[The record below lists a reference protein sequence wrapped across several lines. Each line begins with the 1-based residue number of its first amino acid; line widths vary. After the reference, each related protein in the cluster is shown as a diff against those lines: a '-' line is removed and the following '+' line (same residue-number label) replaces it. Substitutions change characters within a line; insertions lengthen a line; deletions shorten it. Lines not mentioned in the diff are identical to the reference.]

1 MAPDILDPTAMPE
14 ENIHEQNGTRA
25 RNSMKNSQ
33 LEENNNNHKNN
44 SHYKSHSNGSVNING
59 SHTKQQ
65 QTTEEKVFKP
75 QIRWP
80 DLIAQIFIH
89 AGFLYGLYYLL
100 SLQAKFYTY
109 IWCKLLP
116 KFMNYVISVE
126 LIPQGGIIIS
136 PS

>member
-1 MAPDILDPTAMPE
+1 MAPDILDPIAMPE

-25 RNSMKNSQ
+25 RKAMKNSQ
-33 LEENNNNHKNN
+33 IEETNNHKNN
-44 SHYKSHSNGSVNING
+44 SSFNSHSNGNVINNG
-59 SHTKQQ
+59 SHIKQQQKQQ
-65 QTTEEKVFKP
+65 QTTEENVFKP

-109 IWCKLLP
+109 IWCKLLT
-116 KFMNYVISVE
+116 IT
-126 LIPQGGIIIS
+126 
-136 PS
+136 

>member
-14 ENIHEQNGTRA
+14 ENIHEKNGTRA
-25 RNSMKNSQ
+25 RNAMKSSQ

-44 SHYKSHSNGSVNING
+44 SNFKSHSNGSVSING
-59 SHTKQQ
+59 SHIEQQQ
-65 QTTEEKVFKP
+65 QTTEERVFRP

-89 AGFLYGLYYLL
+89 AGFLYGLYYLI

-116 KFMNYVISVE
+116 KYINYVISVE
-126 LIPQGGIIIS
+126 LKPRGGRI
-136 PS
+136 